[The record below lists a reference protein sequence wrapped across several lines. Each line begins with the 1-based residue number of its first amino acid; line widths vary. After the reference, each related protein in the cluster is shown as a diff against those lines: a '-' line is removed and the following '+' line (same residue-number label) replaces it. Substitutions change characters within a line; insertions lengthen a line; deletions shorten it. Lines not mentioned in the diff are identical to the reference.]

1 MRQIDFESRA
11 ATRLALDADLATALF
26 DDAVASGQSQSCPLA
41 GVAAGVLTTGR
52 REGNTGSAPGL
63 EDLKKSLAEL
73 ESRLAS
79 QESTTA
85 GRLAHIETRMDEHT
99 AKLADVPSTSQIVA
113 AMEQLL
119 SKTMANLD
127 ERLTAQ
133 AHSIEVLKTTVS
145 QTDGLLER
153 VLESLDSLQASEPA
167 EMPAPAF
174 HQKPV

>member
-1 MRQIDFESRA
+1 MARVWN
-11 ATRLALDADLATALF
+11 
-26 DDAVASGQSQSCPLA
+26 AVPRVAIFLA
-41 GVAAGVLTTGR
+41 GVAAGVLTSGR
-52 REGNTGSAPGL
+52 KEGGAGAAAGL
-63 EDLKKSLAEL
+63 QDLKKSLADL
-73 ESRLAS
+73 ETRLS
-79 QESTTA
+79 NQESTTA
-85 GRLAHIETRMDEHT
+85 TRLTQIETRMEEHAT
-99 AKLADVPSTSQIVA
+99 KLADVPSTSQIVS

-153 VLESLDSLQASEPA
+153 VLESLDSLQASEAAEVPA
-167 EMPAPAF
+167 SAF

>member
-1 MRQIDFESRA
+1 MARA
-11 ATRLALDADLATALF
+11 WN
-26 DDAVASGQSQSCPLA
+26 AVPRVAIFLA
-41 GVAAGVLTTGR
+41 GVVAGALTSGR
-52 REGNTGSAPGL
+52 KHGSSNGTDGFQ
-63 EDLKKSLAEL
+63 DLKLSLAEL
-73 ESRLAS
+73 ETRLAV
-79 QESTTA
+79 QESATA
-85 GRLAHIETRMDEHT
+85 GRLTQIETRMDEHT

-153 VLESLDSLQASEPA
+153 VLESLDSLQASEAA
-167 EMPAPAF
+167 ESLS
-174 HQKPV
+174 HKPV

>member
-1 MRQIDFESRA
+1 MARVWN
-11 ATRLALDADLATALF
+11 
-26 DDAVASGQSQSCPLA
+26 AVPRVAIFLA
-41 GVAAGVLTTGR
+41 GVVAGVITTGR
-52 REGNTGSAPGL
+52 KEGSAATVSGL
-63 EDLKKSLAEL
+63 ADLKKSLAQLETRLAQQESSAAERFVQL
-73 ESRLAS
+73 ESRI
-79 QESTTA
+79 
-85 GRLAHIETRMDEHT
+85 GDHD

-153 VLESLDSLQASEPA
+153 VLESLDSLQSADEP
-167 EMPAPAF
+167 EMPAAALVR
-174 HQKPV
+174 KPV

>member
-1 MRQIDFESRA
+1 MARA
-11 ATRLALDADLATALF
+11 WNALPRIAIF
-26 DDAVASGQSQSCPLA
+26 LA
-41 GVAAGVLTTGR
+41 GVAAGVLTSGR
-52 REGNTGSAPGL
+52 KEGSASAAGL
-63 EDLKKSLAEL
+63 QDLKKSLAEL
-73 ESRLAS
+73 EGRLAT

-85 GRLAHIETRMDEHT
+85 SRLTQIETRMDEHA

-153 VLESLDSLQASEPA
+153 VLESLDSLQASEAAELPA
-167 EMPAPAF
+167 AALV
-174 HQKPV
+174 QKPV